1 MFNLS
6 KIQEFI
12 YACLPALLILIF
24 SEVAVFLSENK
35 LLAMTILGVLDIILI
50 WWLYQFT
57 IPEHDMEHKESEEDL
72 P

>member
-1 MFNLS
+1 MINLS

-24 SEVAVFLSENK
+24 SEVAIFLSENK
-35 LLAMTILGVLDIILI
+35 FLGMTILGVLDIILI

-57 IPEHDMEHKESEEDL
+57 IPEHDTEHKESEEDT